1 MVVQIM
7 NTMQAAERRQ
17 KKTELK
23 REAILRSA
31 AAAFRRKGYHG
42 TSMEDISEALLM
54 TKGSLYYYFKDKEE
68 ILFACH
74 DFSLDR
80 VLEKMREV
88 FAAQKGEAAA
98 TRLAALIQGFVDVMI
113 DDLQGSALALDFT
126 ALKEELLAKIIA
138 KRDQFERGMRQVIQ
152 EGLKNGEFRKV
163 EPKLASLAILG
174 AINWIGKWYRPDGS
188 FKAADIGRMY
198 SELFVEG
205 LRAHRGSDR
214 AK

>member
-1 MVVQIM
+1 
-7 NTMQAAERRQ
+7 MQAAERRQ

-42 TSMEDISEALLM
+42 TSMEDISEQLLM
-54 TKGSLYYYFKDKEE
+54 TKGSLYYYFKDKEQ

-88 FAAQKGEAAA
+88 MEEQKGANKADK
-98 TRLAALIQGFVDVMI
+98 LGALIQGLVDVMI

-126 ALKEELLAKIIA
+126 ALRDELLEQIIT
-138 KRDQFERGMRQVIQ
+138 KRDQFERGMRVVIS
-152 EGLKNGEFRKV
+152 EGVKSGEFRNV
-163 EPKLASLAILG
+163 DPKLATFAILG
-174 AINWIGKWYRPDGS
+174 AINWISKWYRPDGS

-198 SELFVEG
+198 SDLFVKG
-205 LRAHRGSDR
+205 LSQSGLDR
-214 AK
+214 AQGKLPKTK

>member
-1 MVVQIM
+1 
-7 NTMQAAERRQ
+7 MQAAERRQ

-42 TSMEDISEALLM
+42 TSMEDISEQLLM
-54 TKGSLYYYFKDKEE
+54 TKGSLYYYFKDKEQ

-88 FAAQKGEAAA
+88 MEEQKGANKADK
-98 TRLAALIQGFVDVMI
+98 LGALIQGLVDVMI

-126 ALKEELLAKIIA
+126 ALRDELLEQIIT
-138 KRDQFERGMRQVIQ
+138 KRDQFERGMRVVIS
-152 EGLKNGEFRKV
+152 EGVKSGEFRNV
-163 EPKLASLAILG
+163 DPKLATFAILG
-174 AINWIGKWYRPDGS
+174 AINWISKWYRPDGS

-198 SELFVEG
+198 SDLFVKG
-205 LRAHRGSDR
+205 LSKGEIPETGQRA
-214 AK
+214 

>member
-1 MVVQIM
+1 MPLE
-7 NTMQAAERRQ
+7 AAERRE
-17 KKTELK
+17 KKTQRK

-88 FAAQKGEAAA
+88 ILAQKGANAAE
-98 TRLAALIQGFVDVMI
+98 RLGALIQGLVDVMI

-126 ALKEELLAKIIA
+126 ALSDELLDKIIA
-138 KRDQFERGMRQVIQ
+138 KRDEFERGMRAVIQ
-152 EGLKNGEFRKV
+152 EGVKNGEFREVDAKM
-163 EPKLASLAILG
+163 ATFAILG
-174 AINWIGKWYRPDGS
+174 AINWISKWYRPDGALR
-188 FKAADIGRMY
+188 AADIGRMY
-198 SELFVEG
+198 SDLFVKG
-205 LRAHRGSDR
+205 LAKGEIPGSHGQR
-214 AK
+214 

>member
-1 MVVQIM
+1 
-7 NTMQAAERRQ
+7 MQAAERRQ

-42 TSMEDISEALLM
+42 TSMEDISDALLM

-80 VLEKMREV
+80 VLERTREV
-88 FAAQKGEAAA
+88 LDEQKGAPAAEK
-98 TRLAALIQGFVDVMI
+98 LSALIDALVHVMI

-126 ALKEELLAKIIA
+126 ALRDEPLAQIIA
-138 KRDQFERGMRQVIQ
+138 RRDQFERSMRAVIN
-152 EGLKNGEFRKV
+152 EGVKAGEFRNV
-163 EPKLASLAILG
+163 DSKLASFAILG
-174 AINWIGKWYRPDGS
+174 AINWISKWYRPDGA

-198 SELFVEG
+198 SDLFVKG
-205 LRAHRGSDR
+205 LSKGELPANR
-214 AK
+214 

>member
-1 MVVQIM
+1 
-7 NTMQAAERRQ
+7 MQAAERRQ

-42 TSMEDISEALLM
+42 TSMEDISEQLLM
-54 TKGSLYYYFKDKEE
+54 TKGSLYYYFSDKEA

-88 FAAQKGEAAA
+88 IEAQKAANSA
-98 TRLAALIQGFVDVMI
+98 DKLGALIQGLVDVMI

-126 ALKEELLAKIIA
+126 ALRDELLEKIII
-138 KRDQFERGMRQVIQ
+138 KRDQFERGMRVVIS
-152 EGLKNGEFRKV
+152 EGVKNGEFRNV
-163 EPKLASLAILG
+163 DPKLATFAILG
-174 AINWIGKWYRPDGS
+174 AINWISKWYRPDGS

-198 SELFVEG
+198 SDLFVKG
-205 LRAHRGSDR
+205 LSQGELPDTGQGA
-214 AK
+214 

>member
-1 MVVQIM
+1 
-7 NTMQAAERRQ
+7 MQAAERRQ

-42 TSMEDISEALLM
+42 TSMEDISEQLLM
-54 TKGSLYYYFKDKEE
+54 TKGSLYYYFKDKEQ

-88 FAAQKGEAAA
+88 MEEQKGANKADK
-98 TRLAALIQGFVDVMI
+98 LGALIQGLVDVMI

-126 ALKEELLAKIIA
+126 ALRDELLEQIIT
-138 KRDQFERGMRQVIQ
+138 KRDQFERGMRVVIS
-152 EGLKNGEFRKV
+152 EGVKSGEFRNV
-163 EPKLASLAILG
+163 DPKLATFAILG
-174 AINWIGKWYRPDGS
+174 AINWISKWYRPDGS

-198 SELFVEG
+198 SDLFGKG
-205 LRAHRGSDR
+205 LSKGEIPETGQRA
-214 AK
+214 

>member
-1 MVVQIM
+1 MIGEA
-7 NTMQAAERRQ
+7 MQAAERRQ

-42 TSMEDISEALLM
+42 TSMEDISDALLM

-88 FAAQKGEAAA
+88 IEAQKAANSA
-98 TRLAALIQGFVDVMI
+98 DKLGALIQGLVDVMI

-126 ALKEELLAKIIA
+126 ALRDELLEKIII
-138 KRDQFERGMRQVIQ
+138 KRDQFERGMRVVIS
-152 EGLKNGEFRKV
+152 EGVKNGEFRNV
-163 EPKLASLAILG
+163 DPKLATFAILG
-174 AINWIGKWYRPDGS
+174 AINWISKWYRPDGS

-198 SELFVEG
+198 SDLFVKG
-205 LRAHRGSDR
+205 LSQGELPDTGQGA
-214 AK
+214 

>member
-1 MVVQIM
+1 
-7 NTMQAAERRQ
+7 MQAAERRQ

-68 ILFACH
+68 ILYACH

-88 FAAQKGEAAA
+88 LAAEQGAPAA
-98 TRLAALIQGFVDVMI
+98 TRLAALVQGLVDVII

-126 ALKEELLAKIIA
+126 ALSEGLLAEIIA
-138 KRDQFERGMRQVIQ
+138 KRDQFERGMRGIIQ
-152 EGLKNGEFRKV
+152 EGVKNGEFKPV
-163 EPKLASLAILG
+163 EPKLATFAILG
-174 AINWIGKWYRPDGS
+174 AINWIGKWYRPDGP
-188 FKAADIGRMY
+188 FKGGDIGSTY
-198 SELFVEG
+198 SRLFVEG
-205 LRAHRGSDR
+205 LKNGTL

>member
-1 MVVQIM
+1 
-7 NTMQAAERRQ
+7 MQAAERRK

-42 TSMEDISEALLM
+42 TSMEDISEQLLM
-54 TKGSLYYYFKDKEE
+54 TKGSLYYYFKDKEQ

-80 VLEKMREV
+80 VLEKMRAVIEE
-88 FAAQKGEAAA
+88 QKDANSADKLG
-98 TRLAALIQGFVDVMI
+98 ALIQGLVDVMI

-126 ALKEELLAKIIA
+126 ALRDELLEQIIS
-138 KRDQFERGMRQVIQ
+138 KRDQFERGMRVVIN
-152 EGLKNGEFRKV
+152 EGVKNGEFRNAD
-163 EPKLASLAILG
+163 PKLATFAILG
-174 AINWIGKWYRPDGS
+174 AINWISKWYRPDGS

-198 SELFVEG
+198 SDLFVKG
-205 LRAHRGSDR
+205 LSQGEIPETGERA
-214 AK
+214 

>member
-1 MVVQIM
+1 
-7 NTMQAAERRQ
+7 MQAAERRQ

-42 TSMEDISEALLM
+42 TSMEDISIALLM

-80 VLEKMREV
+80 VLERMKQVLESE
-88 FAAQKGEAAA
+88 KGECAEV
-98 TRLAALIQGFVDVMI
+98 RLRALIQGFVDVMI

-138 KRDQFERGMRQVIQ
+138 KRDQFERGMRTVIS
-152 EGLKNGEFRKV
+152 EGIKNGEFKKTDA
-163 EPKLASLAILG
+163 KLATLAILG
-174 AINWIGKWYRPDGS
+174 AINWIGKWYRPDGP
-188 FKAADIGRMY
+188 FKAADIGKIY
-198 SELFVEG
+198 SDMFVEG
-205 LRAHRGSDR
+205 LKA
-214 AK
+214 

>member
-1 MVVQIM
+1 M
-7 NTMQAAERRQ
+7 NRMQAAERRQ

-88 FAAQKGEAAA
+88 FAAQKGESAA

-126 ALKEELLAKIIA
+126 ALKEELLAKIIV

-152 EGLKNGEFRKV
+152 DGLKNGEFRKV

-174 AINWIGKWYRPDGS
+174 AINWIGKWYRPDGN

-198 SELFVEG
+198 SDLFVKG
-205 LRAHRGSDR
+205 LSKGQVAGTGF
-214 AK
+214 

>member
-1 MVVQIM
+1 
-7 NTMQAAERRQ
+7 MQAAERRQ
-17 KKTELK
+17 KKTALK

-42 TSMEDISEALLM
+42 TSMEDISEQLLM
-54 TKGSLYYYFKDKEE
+54 TKGSLYYYFKDKEQ

-88 FAAQKGEAAA
+88 MEEQKGANSSD
-98 TRLAALIQGFVDVMI
+98 RLGALIQGLVDVMI

-126 ALKEELLAKIIA
+126 ALRDELLEQIIT
-138 KRDQFERGMRQVIQ
+138 KRDQFERGMRVVIS
-152 EGLKNGEFRKV
+152 EGVKSGEFRNV
-163 EPKLASLAILG
+163 DPKLATFAILG
-174 AINWIGKWYRPDGS
+174 AINWISKWYRPDGS

-198 SELFVEG
+198 SDLFVKG
-205 LRAHRGSDR
+205 LSKGELPEV
-214 AK
+214 K